1 MCRKSILLISFV
13 LLLSLA
19 GNVANADISD
29 GLLVWHDFD
38 DLLDGSGNG
47 HDAVLS
53 GDARISGGLLYLD
66 GTEDYADIGTPAGFG
81 PVSPLVDALSDFT
94 IAVAYAS
101 TSTAGGDS
109 GDILVSVGP
118 AAASGSGDLSLSTNN
133 DGQFIDHWW
142 VGAYGSDQSGV
153 GYADG
158 TVHLAIVT
166 YEEATDTYTFYHLDG
181 GAAVSHGTASGA
193 DWAARWDE
201 TLDYGLRLGSHRN
214 ATLSADEG
222 PGFFPDLDGQID
234 MFAIWNRALATSEM
248 PEIPEPATIAL
259 LGLGGLA
266 LLRRKR
272 R

>member
-1 MCRKSILLISFV
+1 MCRKLIYLISFV
-13 LLLSLA
+13 FVLSLA
-19 GNVANADISD
+19 GNVANADISQ

-53 GDARISGGLLYLD
+53 GDAYISGGLLYLD

-81 PVSPLVDALSDFT
+81 PVNPLVDALSDFT
-94 IAVAYAS
+94 IAVAYAC
-101 TSTAGGDS
+101 TNTARGDG

-118 AAASGSGDLSLSTNN
+118 AAASASGDFSLGTNN
-133 DGQFIDHWW
+133 DGQVIDHWW
-142 VGAYGSDQSGV
+142 VGAYGSDQSGL

-166 YEEATDTYTFYHLDG
+166 YGEATDTYTFYHLDAG
-181 GAAVSHGTASGA
+181 VAVSHGTASGA

-214 ATLSADEG
+214 ATLRADEG
-222 PGFFPDLDGQID
+222 PGFFPDLNGQID
-234 MFAIWNRALATSEM
+234 MFAIWNRGLDTSEM
-248 PEIPEPATIAL
+248 PGIPEPATIML
-259 LGLGGLA
+259 LGLGGL
-266 LLRRKR
+266 LVHRRR
-272 R
+272 RA

>member
-1 MCRKSILLISFV
+1 MCRKLIYLISFV
-13 LLLSLA
+13 LVLSLA

-53 GDARISGGLLYLD
+53 GNAYISGGLLCLD
-66 GTEDYADIGTPAGFG
+66 GTEDYADIGTLVGFG
-81 PVSPLVDALSDFT
+81 PVNPLVDALSDFT
-94 IAVAYAS
+94 IAVAYACTS
-101 TSTAGGDS
+101 TSTGEGS
-109 GDILVSVGP
+109 SMLVSIGP
-118 AAASGSGDLSLSTNN
+118 AAASGSGDLSLCTNN
-133 DGQFIDHWW
+133 DGQNIDHWW
-142 VGAYGSDQSGV
+142 TANFGSDQSGV

-166 YEEATDTYTFYHLDG
+166 YEEATDTYTFYHLDA
-181 GAAVSHGTASGA
+181 GAAFAHGSGGDL
-193 DWAARWDE
+193 DWSAQWDE
-201 TLDYGLRLGSHRN
+201 TLDYGVRLGSHRN
-214 ATLSADEG
+214 ATIREDEG

-266 LLRRKR
+266 LLRKKR
-272 R
+272 